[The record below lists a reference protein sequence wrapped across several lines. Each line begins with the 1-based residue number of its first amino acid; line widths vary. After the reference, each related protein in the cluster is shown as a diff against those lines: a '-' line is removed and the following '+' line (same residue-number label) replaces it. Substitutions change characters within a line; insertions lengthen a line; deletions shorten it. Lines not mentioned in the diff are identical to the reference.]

1 MVATEAAS
9 GTDRA
14 RAMIAALGG
23 AANLRAVDACTTRLR
38 LEVANQSAVDE
49 AALRALGARGFVR
62 PSADSLQVV
71 LGPIADQVA
80 GELRAVLRGGGT
92 STAAAVP
99 SGGGLSAAAV
109 VSPSDNALPSRLLE
123 ALGGDGNVAK
133 LEGSA
138 TRILATLRDGA
149 LAREDDL
156 RALGL
161 RGIAR
166 PSPLSIH
173 LLMGP
178 EAAGVL
184 QEMRRL
190 IA

>member
-1 MVATEAAS
+1 
-9 GTDRA
+9 
-14 RAMIAALGG
+14 
-23 AANLRAVDACTTRLR
+23 LR

-62 PSADSLQVV
+62 PSAESLQVV

-80 GELRAVLRGGGT
+80 GELRAALRDGGAAT
-92 STAAAVP
+92 AAVP
-99 SGGGLSAAAV
+99 SGAGAPVVATT
-109 VSPSDNALPSRLLE
+109 VSPGDGELSRRLLD
-123 ALGGDGNVAK
+123 ALGGDRNVAA
-133 LEGSA
+133 LEASA

-156 RALGL
+156 RAMGL

-173 LLMGP
+173 LLVGP
-178 EAAGVL
+178 ETGGVL

-190 IA
+190 VAAARPQ

>member
-1 MVATEAAS
+1 M
-9 GTDRA
+9 
-14 RAMIAALGG
+14 
-23 AANLRAVDACTTRLR
+23 
-38 LEVANQSAVDE
+38 
-49 AALRALGARGFVR
+49 
-62 PSADSLQVV
+62 
-71 LGPIADQVA
+71 A
-80 GELRAVLRGGGT
+80 G
-92 STAAAVP
+92 AVP
-99 SGGGLSAAAV
+99 SGDGSSVATV
-109 VSPSDNALPSRLLE
+109 VSSSNNALPSRLLE

-156 RALGL
+156 QALGL

-166 PSPLSIH
+166 PSQLSIH

-190 IA
+190 LAW